1 MSWWGWMS
9 IGLLF
14 LGAELF
20 FVEAD
25 FFLVFIGASAVVTG
39 LFALAASQLPL
50 WVHWLV
56 FALVSI
62 VSMVAFRKRV
72 YRALRRQV
80 PDMVND
86 LVGEALRMPVEIA
99 PGATGRVD
107 HRGSTWRARNV
118 GSGVIAAGDTVRVV
132 SIDGITLNVEA
143 AP

>member
-1 MSWWGWMS
+1 MSWWGWIS

-25 FFLVFIGASAVVTG
+25 FFLVFIGASAIVTG
-39 LFALAASQLPL
+39 LVALAAPHLPL
-50 WVHWLV
+50 WAHWLV

-86 LVGEALRMPVEIA
+86 LVGESLRMPAAIA
-99 PGATGRVD
+99 PGATSRVE
-107 HRGSTWRARNV
+107 HRGSTWAARNV
-118 GSGVIAAGDTVRVV
+118 GSGPIEAGDTARVV